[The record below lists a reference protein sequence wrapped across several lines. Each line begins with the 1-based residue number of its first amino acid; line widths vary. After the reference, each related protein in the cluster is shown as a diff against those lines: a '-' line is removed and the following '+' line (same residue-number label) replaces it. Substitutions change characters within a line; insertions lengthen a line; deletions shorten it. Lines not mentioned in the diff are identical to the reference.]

1 MNEVLATIA
10 ARRSVRAYKPEAI
23 PADLLSQVLGTAP
36 LAPSGMN
43 AQAWRFVALVSRPR
57 IARLWEVC
65 RAALGRF
72 PDPRV
77 QAMASREGFDPW
89 YGAPVVVIA
98 SAEAESP
105 TAQYD
110 CACGL
115 QNMMLAAQSMGLAS
129 CWVHVPAR
137 LDDAPESRELRA
149 ELGIPASYR
158 IHGSIALG
166 YAAGPGPKTPERKPG
181 SVAILE

>member
-1 MNEVLATIA
+1 MNEVLSTIA
-10 ARRSVRAYKPEAI
+10 ARRSVRAFKGEALA
-23 PADLLSQVLGTAP
+23 PDLLSQVLETAT

-43 AQAWRFVALVSRPR
+43 AQAWHFVALASRPR

-65 RAALGRF
+65 RASLRRF

-77 QAMASREGFDPW
+77 QAMGEREGFDPW
-89 YGAPVVVIA
+89 YGAPVVVLA
-98 SAEAESP
+98 SAEAQSP

-115 QNMMLAAQSMGLAS
+115 QNMMLAAQSLGLAS

-137 LDDAPESRELRA
+137 LDDSPESLALKA
-149 ELGIPASYR
+149 ELGIPAGHQ

-166 YAAGPGPKTPERKPG
+166 YAAGPAPRMPERKAG
-181 SVAILE
+181 AVAILD

>member
-1 MNEVLATIA
+1 MNDVLATIA
-10 ARRSVRAYKPEAI
+10 ARRSVRSYKAEAI
-23 PADLLSQVLGTAP
+23 PAGLLSQVLGTAT

-43 AQAWRFVALVSRPR
+43 AQAWHFVALASRPR
-57 IARLWEVC
+57 IDRLWEVC
-65 RAALGRF
+65 RASLSRF

-77 QAMASREGFDPW
+77 QAMAARESFDPW

-115 QNMMLAAQSMGLAS
+115 QNMMLAAQSLGLGS

-137 LDDAPESRELRA
+137 LDDSPESQALRA
-149 ELGIPASYR
+149 ELGIPPSHR

-166 YAAGPGPKTPERKPG
+166 YAAGPAPKGPERKAG
-181 SVAILE
+181 AVAILD

>member
-1 MNEVLATIA
+1 MNDVLETIA
-10 ARRSVRAYKPEAI
+10 ARRSVRSYAAKPI
-23 PADLLSQVLGTAP
+23 PAGLLTQVLEAAT

-43 AQAWRFVALVSRPR
+43 AQTWRFVALGSRAR
-57 IARLWEVC
+57 IARLWDVC
-65 RAALGRF
+65 RASLRRF

-77 QAMASREGFDPW
+77 QAMAEREGFDPW

-98 SAEAESP
+98 SAEGSSP

-115 QNMMLAAQSMGLAS
+115 QNMMLAAQSLGLGS

-137 LDDAPESRELRA
+137 LDDSPESQELRA
-149 ELGIPASYR
+149 ELGIPASHR

-166 YAAGPGPKTPERKPG
+166 YAAGPAPAMPERRPG
-181 SVAILE
+181 AFVILD